1 MKILNAIRELV
12 RKMFP
17 SKSIKEAY
25 SVDIAVTDLMLR
37 HITEWDRMYF
47 GKASWLSQ
55 DVISLR
61 LEQGIVREF
70 ANITLNEMTATVT
83 DDNINEIFQKAIEDI
98 NQNLQK
104 ALATGATI
112 IKPLGGNNVQYVPQT
127 EFVPIE
133 YDVNGRLMK
142 VIFPEIKRISEHEYL
157 IRLEYH
163 SLDPEKGLT
172 ITNRAFRSSSPDSL
186 GKEIPLDSVPEW
198 SSLIESV
205 TYPLMKRPAFGYY
218 VNPIANTIDGGH
230 GGVSIFDSAKQLIR
244 LADIQF
250 GRLDWEFDS
259 AERAVHVDAT
269 ALRPVDSVP
278 GLKGLELPKLELPKL
293 KDRLYKGLNISGG
306 TQDFFQEYSPALR
319 EESFIKGLEEYK
331 RAIEFTVGLSYGDL
345 SNPQAVE
352 KTATEVKAAKK
363 RKYNTVS
370 AIQKNLKDCLG
381 DLVYALAFFNAMA
394 TRRYEF
400 ICDFK
405 DSILVDEET
414 ERQQDRND
422 VSMGIM
428 RPEEYRA
435 KWYGESLEKALENLP
450 QSAEVIE

>member
-17 SKSIKEAY
+17 SKNIKEVY
-25 SVDIAVTDLMLR
+25 SVDIAITDLMLR
-37 HITEWDRMYF
+37 HIAEWNRMYS
-47 GKASWLSQ
+47 GKASWLSE

-61 LEQGIVREF
+61 LEQAIVREF
-70 ANITLNEMTATVT
+70 ANITLNEMTASVT
-83 DDNINEIFQKAIEDI
+83 DKRIDEIFKAAIKDI

-104 ALATGATI
+104 GLASGAMV
-112 IKPLGGNNVQYVPQT
+112 IKPLDGNNVQYIPQT
-127 EFVPIE
+127 DFIPIE

-142 VIFPEIKRISEHEYL
+142 VIFPEIKQVSDREYL

-163 SLDPEKGLT
+163 SLDAEKGLT

-186 GKEIPLDSVPEW
+186 GKEIPLKSVPEW
-198 SSLIESV
+198 SSLMEGV

-218 VNPIANTIDGGH
+218 VNPIANSIDGSH
-230 GGVSIFDSAKQLIR
+230 GGVSIFDSATELIR

-250 GRLDWEFDS
+250 GRLDWEFES
-259 AERAVHVDAT
+259 AERAIHVDET
-269 ALRPVDSVP
+269 AICPVNTASVFQAF
-278 GLKGLELPKLELPKL
+278 EVPKL
-293 KDRLYKGLNISGG
+293 KDRLFKGLNISGG
-306 TQDFFQEYSPALR
+306 TQDFFKEFSPSLR
-319 EESFIKGLEEYK
+319 EENFIKGLEEYK

-345 SNPQAVE
+345 SNPQSVE
-352 KTATEVKAAKK
+352 KTATEIKAAKK

-370 AIQKNLKDCLG
+370 AIQNNLKTCLD
-381 DLVYALAFFNAMA
+381 DLVYAIAFFNAM
-394 TRRYEF
+394 TQRQYEF

-435 KWYGESLEKALENLP
+435 KWYGESLEEALKNLP

>member
-1 MKILNAIRELV
+1 MKILKAIRELV

-17 SKSIKEAY
+17 SKTIKEVY
-25 SVDIAVTDLMLR
+25 SVDIAVTDLMMR
-37 HITEWDRMYF
+37 HIAEWDRMYS
-47 GKASWLSQ
+47 GKASWLSD

-61 LEQGIVREF
+61 LEQAIVREF

-83 DDNINEIFQKAIEDI
+83 DKYIDKIFQTAINDI

-104 ALATGATI
+104 ALASGAMV
-112 IKPLGGNNVQYVPQT
+112 IKPLGGNKIQYVPQT
-127 EFVPIE
+127 GFIPIE

-142 VIFPEIKRISEHEYL
+142 VIFPEIKQISDHEYF

-163 SLDPEKGLT
+163 SLDIENGLT
-172 ITNRAFRSSSPDSL
+172 ITNKAFHSSSPDSL
-186 GKEIPLDSVPEW
+186 GKEIPLKSVPEW
-198 SSLIESV
+198 SGLMESV

-230 GGVSIFDSAKQLIR
+230 GGVSIFDSASELIR

-250 GRLDWEFDS
+250 GRLDWEFES
-259 AERAVHVDAT
+259 AERAIYVDDTVIRLVKT
-269 ALRPVDSVP
+269 ASVP
-278 GLKGLELPKLELPKL
+278 QDFEVPKL
-293 KDRLYKGLNISGG
+293 KDRLFRGLNISGA
-306 TQDFFQEYSPALR
+306 TQDFFKEFSPSLR
-319 EESFIKGLEEYK
+319 EENFIKGLEEYK
-331 RAIEFTVGLSYGDL
+331 RAIEFTVGLSYGDI
-345 SNPQAVE
+345 SNPQSVE
-352 KTATEVKAAKK
+352 KTATEIKAAKK

-370 AIQKNLKDCLG
+370 AIQNNLKTCLE
-381 DLVYALAFFNAMA
+381 DLVYALAFFNAM
-394 TRRYEF
+394 TQRRYEF
-400 ICDFK
+400 ICNFK

-435 KWYGESLEKALENLP
+435 KWYGESLEEALKNLP

>member
-17 SKSIKEAY
+17 SKTIKEIY
-25 SVDIAVTDLMLR
+25 SVDIAVTDLMMR
-37 HITEWDRMYF
+37 HISEWDRMYS
-47 GKASWLSQ
+47 GKASWLSD

-61 LEQGIVREF
+61 LEQAIVREF

-83 DDNINEIFQKAIEDI
+83 DKYIDKIFQTAIKDI

-104 ALATGATI
+104 ALASGAMV
-112 IKPLGGNNVQYVPQT
+112 IKPLGGNKIQYVPQT
-127 EFVPIE
+127 GFIPIE
-133 YDVNGRLMK
+133 YDVNGRLVK
-142 VIFPEIKRISEHEYL
+142 VIFPEIKRISDHEYF

-163 SLDPEKGLT
+163 SLDVEKGLT
-172 ITNRAFRSSSPDSL
+172 ITNRVFRSSSTDSF
-186 GKEIPLDSVPEW
+186 GKEISLKSVSEW
-198 SSLIESV
+198 SDLMESV

-218 VNPIANTIDGGH
+218 VNPIANTIDGGQ
-230 GGVSIFDSAKQLIR
+230 GGVSIFDSASELIR

-250 GRLDWEFDS
+250 GRLDWEFES
-259 AERAVHVDAT
+259 AERAIYVDDT
-269 ALRPVDSVP
+269 VIRPVKTASVP
-278 GLKGLELPKLELPKL
+278 QDFEVPKL
-293 KDRLYKGLNISGG
+293 KDRLFRGLNISGA
-306 TQDFFQEYSPALR
+306 TQDFFKEFSPSLR
-319 EESFIKGLEEYK
+319 EENFIKGLEEYK
-331 RAIEFTVGLSYGDL
+331 RAIEFTVGLSYGDI
-345 SNPQAVE
+345 SNPQSVE
-352 KTATEVKAAKK
+352 KTATEIKAAKK

-370 AIQKNLKDCLG
+370 AIQNNLKTCLE
-381 DLVYALAFFNAMA
+381 DLVYALAFFNAM
-394 TRRYEF
+394 TQRRYEF
-400 ICDFK
+400 ICNFK

-435 KWYGESLEKALENLP
+435 KWYGESLEEALKNLP

>member
-17 SKSIKEAY
+17 SKTIKEVY
-25 SVDIAVTDLMLR
+25 SVDIAVTDLMFR
-37 HITEWDRMYF
+37 HIAEWNRMYS
-47 GKASWLSQ
+47 GKASWLSE

-61 LEQGIVREF
+61 LEQAIVREF
-70 ANITLNEMTATVT
+70 ANITLNEMTASVT
-83 DDNINEIFQKAIEDI
+83 DKRIDEIFKTAIKDI
-98 NQNLQK
+98 NQNFQRG
-104 ALATGATI
+104 LASGAMI

-127 EFVPIE
+127 DFIPIE

-142 VIFPEIKRISEHEYL
+142 VIFPEIKQISDREYL

-163 SLDPEKGLT
+163 SLEPEKGLT

-186 GKEIPLDSVPEW
+186 GKEIPLKSVPEW
-198 SSLIESV
+198 SSLTEGV

-218 VNPIANTIDGGH
+218 VNPIANSIDGSH
-230 GGVSIFDSAKQLIR
+230 GGVSIFDSATELIR

-250 GRLDWEFDS
+250 GRLDWEFES
-259 AERAVHVDAT
+259 AERAIHVDDTILCPVNT
-269 ALRPVDSVP
+269 ASVVQTF
-278 GLKGLELPKLELPKL
+278 EVPKL
-293 KDRLYKGLNISGG
+293 KERLFKGLNISGG
-306 TQDFFQEYSPALR
+306 TQDFFKEFSPSLR
-319 EESFIKGLEEYK
+319 EENFIKGLEEYK
-331 RAIEFTVGLSYGDL
+331 RAIEFTIGLSYGDI
-345 SNPQAVE
+345 SNPQSVE
-352 KTATEVKAAKK
+352 KTATEIKAAKK

-370 AIQKNLKDCLG
+370 AIQNNLKICLE
-381 DLVYALAFFNAMA
+381 DLVYALAFFNAA
-394 TRRYEF
+394 TQRRYEF

-435 KWYGESLEKALENLP
+435 KWYGESLDEALKNLP

>member
-17 SKSIKEAY
+17 SKTIKEVY

-37 HITEWDRMYF
+37 HIAEWNRMYS
-47 GKASWLSQ
+47 GKASWLSE

-61 LEQGIVREF
+61 LEQAIVREF
-70 ANITLNEMTATVT
+70 ANITLNEMTASVT
-83 DDNINEIFQKAIEDI
+83 DKRIDKIFKAAIKDI

-104 ALATGATI
+104 GLASGAMI
-112 IKPLGGNNVQYVPQT
+112 IKPLDGNNVQYIPQT
-127 EFVPIE
+127 DFIPIE

-142 VIFPEIKRISEHEYL
+142 VIFPEIKQISDREYL

-163 SLDPEKGLT
+163 SLDAEKGLT

-186 GKEIPLDSVPEW
+186 GKEILLKSVPEW
-198 SSLIESV
+198 SFLMEGV
-205 TYPLMKRPAFGYY
+205 TYPLMKRSAFGYY
-218 VNPIANTIDGGH
+218 VNPIANSIDGSH
-230 GGVSIFDSAKQLIR
+230 GGVSIFDSATELIR

-250 GRLDWEFDS
+250 GRLDWEFES
-259 AERAVHVDAT
+259 AERAIHVDET
-269 ALRPVDSVP
+269 AICPVNTASVFQAF
-278 GLKGLELPKLELPKL
+278 EVPKL
-293 KDRLYKGLNISGG
+293 KDRLFKGLNVSGG
-306 TQDFFQEYSPALR
+306 TQDFFKEFSPSLR
-319 EESFIKGLEEYK
+319 EKNFIKGLEEYK

-345 SNPQAVE
+345 SNPQSVE
-352 KTATEVKAAKK
+352 KTATEIKAAKK

-370 AIQKNLKDCLG
+370 AIQNNLKTCLD
-381 DLVYALAFFNAMA
+381 DLVYAIAFFNAM
-394 TRRYEF
+394 TQRRYEF

-435 KWYGESLEKALENLP
+435 KWYGESLDEALKNLP

>member
-17 SKSIKEAY
+17 SKTIKEVY
-25 SVDIAVTDLMLR
+25 SVDIAVTDIMMR
-37 HITEWDRMYF
+37 HIAEWNRMYS
-47 GKASWLSQ
+47 GKASWLSEN
-55 DVISLR
+55 VISLR
-61 LEQGIVREF
+61 LEQAIVREF
-70 ANITLNEMTATVT
+70 ANITLNEMTASVT
-83 DDNINEIFQKAIEDI
+83 DKHIDEIFKAVIKDI

-104 ALATGATI
+104 GLASGAMI
-112 IKPLGGNNVQYVPQT
+112 IKPLDGNNVQYIPQT
-127 EFVPIE
+127 DFIPIE

-142 VIFPEIKRISEHEYL
+142 VIFPEIKQISDREYL

-163 SLDPEKGLT
+163 SLDAEKGLT

-186 GKEIPLDSVPEW
+186 GKEIPLKSVPEW
-198 SSLIESV
+198 SFLTEGV

-218 VNPIANTIDGGH
+218 VNPIANSIDGSH
-230 GGVSIFDSAKQLIR
+230 GGVSIFDSATELIR

-250 GRLDWEFDS
+250 GRLDWEFES
-259 AERAVHVDAT
+259 AERAIHVDET
-269 ALRPVDSVP
+269 AICPVNTASVFQAF
-278 GLKGLELPKLELPKL
+278 EVPKL
-293 KDRLYKGLNISGG
+293 KDRLFKGLNISGG
-306 TQDFFQEYSPALR
+306 TQDFFKEFSPSLR
-319 EESFIKGLEEYK
+319 EENFIKGLEEYK
-331 RAIEFTVGLSYGDL
+331 RAIEFTVGLSYGDI
-345 SNPQAVE
+345 SNPQSVE
-352 KTATEVKAAKK
+352 KTATEIKAAKK

-370 AIQKNLKDCLG
+370 AIQNNLKTCLD
-381 DLVYALAFFNAMA
+381 DLVYAIAFFNAM
-394 TRRYEF
+394 TQRRYEF

-435 KWYGESLEKALENLP
+435 KWYGESLEEALKNLP

>member
-17 SKSIKEAY
+17 SKTIKEVY
-25 SVDIAVTDLMLR
+25 SVDIAVTDLMMR
-37 HITEWDRMYF
+37 HIAEWNRMYS
-47 GKASWLSQ
+47 GKASWLSE

-61 LEQGIVREF
+61 LEQAIVREF
-70 ANITLNEMTATVT
+70 ANITLNEMTASVT
-83 DDNINEIFQKAIEDI
+83 DKRIDEIFKAAIKDI

-104 ALATGATI
+104 GLASGAMI
-112 IKPLGGNNVQYVPQT
+112 IKPLDGNNVQYIPQT
-127 EFVPIE
+127 DFIPIE

-142 VIFPEIKRISEHEYL
+142 VIFPEIKQISDREYL

-163 SLDPEKGLT
+163 SLDAEKGLT

-186 GKEIPLDSVPEW
+186 GKEISLKSVTEW
-198 SSLIESV
+198 SFLMEGV

-218 VNPIANTIDGGH
+218 VNPIANSIDGSH
-230 GGVSIFDSAKQLIR
+230 GGVSIFDSATELIR

-250 GRLDWEFDS
+250 GRLDWEFES
-259 AERAVHVDAT
+259 AERAIHVDDTVLHPVKT
-269 ALRPVDSVP
+269 ASVFQDF
-278 GLKGLELPKLELPKL
+278 EVPKL
-293 KDRLYKGLNISGG
+293 KDRLFKGLDISGG
-306 TQDFFQEYSPALR
+306 TQDFFKEFSPSLR
-319 EESFIKGLEEYK
+319 EENFIKGLEEYK

-345 SNPQAVE
+345 SNPQSVE
-352 KTATEVKAAKK
+352 KTATEIKVAKK

-370 AIQKNLKDCLG
+370 AIQNNLKTCLD
-381 DLVYALAFFNAMA
+381 DLVYAIAFFNAM
-394 TRRYEF
+394 TQRRYEF

-435 KWYGESLEKALENLP
+435 KWYGESLEEALKNLP

>member
-17 SKSIKEAY
+17 SKTIKEVY
-25 SVDIAVTDLMLR
+25 SVDIAVNDLMLR
-37 HITEWDRMYF
+37 HIAEWNRMYS
-47 GKASWLSQ
+47 GKASWLSE

-61 LEQGIVREF
+61 LEQAIVREF
-70 ANITLNEMTATVT
+70 ANITLNEMTASVT
-83 DDNINEIFQKAIEDI
+83 DKRIDEIFKAAIKDI

-104 ALATGATI
+104 GLASGAMV
-112 IKPLGGNNVQYVPQT
+112 IKPLDGNNVQYIPQT
-127 EFVPIE
+127 DFIPIE
-133 YDVNGRLMK
+133 YDVNGRLTK
-142 VIFPEIKRISEHEYL
+142 VIFPEIKQISDREYL

-163 SLDPEKGLT
+163 SLDAEKGLT

-186 GKEIPLDSVPEW
+186 GKEIPLKSVPEW
-198 SSLIESV
+198 SFLTEGV

-218 VNPIANTIDGGH
+218 VNPIANSIDGSH
-230 GGVSIFDSAKQLIR
+230 GGVSIFDSATELIR

-250 GRLDWEFDS
+250 GRLDWEFES
-259 AERAVHVDAT
+259 AERAIHVDEAAICPVNT
-269 ALRPVDSVP
+269 ASVFQAF
-278 GLKGLELPKLELPKL
+278 EVPKL
-293 KDRLYKGLNISGG
+293 KDRLFKGLNISGG
-306 TQDFFQEYSPALR
+306 TQDFFKEFSPSLR
-319 EESFIKGLEEYK
+319 EENFIKGLEEYK
-331 RAIEFTVGLSYGDL
+331 RAIEFTVGLSYGDI
-345 SNPQAVE
+345 SNPQSIE
-352 KTATEVKAAKK
+352 KTATEIKAAKK

-370 AIQKNLKDCLG
+370 AIQNNLKTCLD
-381 DLVYALAFFNAMA
+381 DLVYAIAFFNAM
-394 TRRYEF
+394 TQRRYEF

-435 KWYGESLEKALENLP
+435 KWYGESLEEALKNLP

>member
-17 SKSIKEAY
+17 SKTIKEVY
-25 SVDIAVTDLMLR
+25 SVDIAVTDIMMR
-37 HITEWDRMYF
+37 HIAEWNRMYS
-47 GKASWLSQ
+47 GKASWLSEN
-55 DVISLR
+55 VISLR
-61 LEQGIVREF
+61 LEQAIVREF
-70 ANITLNEMTATVT
+70 ANITLNEMTASVT
-83 DDNINEIFQKAIEDI
+83 DKHIDEIFKAVIKDI

-104 ALATGATI
+104 GLASGAMI
-112 IKPLGGNNVQYVPQT
+112 IKPLDGNNVQYIPQT
-127 EFVPIE
+127 DFIPIE

-142 VIFPEIKRISEHEYL
+142 VIFPEIKQISDREYL

-163 SLDPEKGLT
+163 SLDAEKGLT
-172 ITNRAFRSSSPDSL
+172 ITNRAFHSSSPDSL
-186 GKEIPLDSVPEW
+186 GKEIPLKSVPEW
-198 SSLIESV
+198 SFLTEGV

-218 VNPIANTIDGGH
+218 VNPIANSIDGSH
-230 GGVSIFDSAKQLIR
+230 GGVSIFDSATELIR

-250 GRLDWEFDS
+250 GRLDWEFES
-259 AERAVHVDAT
+259 AERAIHVDET
-269 ALRPVDSVP
+269 AICPVNTASVFQAF
-278 GLKGLELPKLELPKL
+278 EVPKL
-293 KDRLYKGLNISGG
+293 KDRLFKGLNISGG
-306 TQDFFQEYSPALR
+306 TQDFFKEFSPSLR
-319 EESFIKGLEEYK
+319 EENFIKGLEEYK
-331 RAIEFTVGLSYGDL
+331 RAIEFTVGLSYGDI
-345 SNPQAVE
+345 SNPQSVE
-352 KTATEVKAAKK
+352 KTATEIKAAKK

-370 AIQKNLKDCLG
+370 AIQNNLKTCLD
-381 DLVYALAFFNAMA
+381 DLVYAIAFFNAM
-394 TRRYEF
+394 TQRRYEF

-435 KWYGESLEKALENLP
+435 KWYGESLEEALKNLP

>member
-17 SKSIKEAY
+17 SKTIKEVY

-37 HITEWDRMYF
+37 HISEWDRMYS
-47 GKASWLSQ
+47 GKAPWLSK
-55 DVISLR
+55 DIISLR
-61 LEQGIVREF
+61 LEQAVVREF

-83 DDNINEIFQKAIEDI
+83 DDSINEIFQTAIKDI

-104 ALATGATI
+104 ALATGAMI
-112 IKPLGGNNVQYVPQT
+112 IKPLGENKVQYVPQT
-127 EFVPIE
+127 EFIPIE
-133 YDVNGRLMK
+133 YDVNDRLMK
-142 VIFPEIKRISEHEYL
+142 VIFPEIKKISDHEYL

-163 SLDPEKGLT
+163 NLDLEKGLT
-172 ITNRAFRSSSPDSL
+172 ITNKAFRSSSPDSL
-186 GKEIPLDSVPEW
+186 GKEIPLKSVPEW

-230 GGVSIFDSAKQLIR
+230 GGVSIFDSATELIR

-259 AERAVHVDAT
+259 AERIIHVDSAALNPVKT
-269 ALRPVDSVP
+269 AS
-278 GLKGLELPKLELPKL
+278 GLKKLELPKL

-306 TQDFFQEYSPALR
+306 TQDLFKEYSPAMR

-331 RAIEFTVGLSYGDL
+331 RAIEFTVGLSYGDI
-345 SNPQAVE
+345 SDPQAVE
-352 KTATEVKAAKK
+352 KTATEVKSAKK
-363 RKYNTVS
+363 RKYNTVY
-370 AIQKNLKDCLG
+370 AIQKNLKDCLD
-381 DLVYALAFFNAMA
+381 DLVHALAFFNAMA

-435 KWYGESLEKALENLP
+435 KWYGESLEEALKNLP

>member
-17 SKSIKEAY
+17 SKTIKEVY
-25 SVDIAVTDLMLR
+25 SADIAVTDLMLR
-37 HITEWDRMYF
+37 HISEWDRMYS
-47 GKASWLSQ
+47 GKAPWLSEN
-55 DVISLR
+55 VISLR
-61 LEQGIVREF
+61 LEQAIVREF
-70 ANITLNEMTATVT
+70 ANITLNEMTANVT
-83 DDNINEIFQKAIEDI
+83 DDYINEIFQTAIKDI
-98 NQNLQK
+98 NRNLQK
-104 ALATGATI
+104 ALATGAMI
-112 IKPLGGNNVQYVPQT
+112 IKPLGGNTVQYIPQT
-127 EFVPIE
+127 EFIPIE
-133 YDVNGRLMK
+133 YDVNERLMK
-142 VIFPEIKRISEHEYL
+142 VIFPETKRISEHEYL
-157 IRLEYH
+157 TRLEYH

-172 ITNRAFRSSSPDSL
+172 ITNRAFRSSSADSL
-186 GKEIPLDSVPEW
+186 GKEIPLKSVPEW
-198 SSLIESV
+198 ASLMESI

-218 VNPIANTIDGGH
+218 VNPIANTIDGGY
-230 GGVSIFDSAKQLIR
+230 GGVSIFDSAAELIR

-259 AERAVHVDAT
+259 AERIIHVDMAALKPVQT
-269 ALRPVDSVP
+269 AS
-278 GLKGLELPKLELPKL
+278 GLKKLELPKL

-306 TQDFFQEYSPALR
+306 TQDFFKEYSPVLR
-319 EESFIKGLEEYK
+319 EESYIKGLEEYK
-331 RAIEFTVGLSYGDL
+331 RAIEFTVGLSYGDI
-345 SNPQAVE
+345 SAPQTVE
-352 KTATEVKAAKK
+352 KTATEIKAAKK

-370 AIQKNLKDCLG
+370 AIQNNLKTCLE
-381 DLVYALAFFNAMA
+381 DLVYALAFFNAA
-394 TRRYEF
+394 TQRKYEF

-435 KWYGESLEKALENLP
+435 KWYGESLQEALKNLP

>member
-17 SKSIKEAY
+17 SKTIKEVY
-25 SVDIAVTDLMLR
+25 SVDIAVTDLMMR
-37 HITEWDRMYF
+37 HIAEWNRMYS
-47 GKASWLSQ
+47 GKASWLSE

-61 LEQGIVREF
+61 LEQAIVREF
-70 ANITLNEMTATVT
+70 ANITLNEMTASVT
-83 DDNINEIFQKAIEDI
+83 DKRIDEIFKAAIKDI

-104 ALATGATI
+104 GLASGAMI
-112 IKPLGGNNVQYVPQT
+112 IKPLDGNNVQYIPQT
-127 EFVPIE
+127 DFIPIE

-142 VIFPEIKRISEHEYL
+142 VIFPEIKQISDREYL

-163 SLDPEKGLT
+163 SLDAEKGLT

-186 GKEIPLDSVPEW
+186 GKEIPLQSVPEW
-198 SSLIESV
+198 SFLTEGV

-218 VNPIANTIDGGH
+218 VNPIANSIDGSH
-230 GGVSIFDSAKQLIR
+230 GGVSIFDSATELIR

-250 GRLDWEFDS
+250 GRLDWEFES
-259 AERAVHVDAT
+259 AERAIHVDET
-269 ALRPVDSVP
+269 AICPVKTASVFQAF
-278 GLKGLELPKLELPKL
+278 EVPKL
-293 KDRLYKGLNISGG
+293 KDRLFKGLNISGG
-306 TQDFFQEYSPALR
+306 TQEFFKEFSPSLR
-319 EESFIKGLEEYK
+319 EENFIKGLEEYK
-331 RAIEFTVGLSYGDL
+331 RAIEFTVGLSYGDI
-345 SNPQAVE
+345 SNPQSVE
-352 KTATEVKAAKK
+352 KTATEIKAAKK

-370 AIQKNLKDCLG
+370 AIQNNLKTCLD
-381 DLVYALAFFNAMA
+381 DLVYAIAFFNAM
-394 TRRYEF
+394 TQRRYEF

-435 KWYGESLEKALENLP
+435 KWYGESLEEALKNLP

>member
-17 SKSIKEAY
+17 SKSIKEVY
-25 SVDIAVTDLMLR
+25 SVDIAITDLMLR
-37 HITEWDRMYF
+37 HIEEWNRMYS
-47 GKASWLSQ
+47 GKASWLSE

-61 LEQGIVREF
+61 LEQAIVREF
-70 ANITLNEMTATVT
+70 ANITLNEMTASVT
-83 DDNINEIFQKAIEDI
+83 DKNIDEIFQKAIKDI

-104 ALATGATI
+104 GLASGAMI
-112 IKPLGGNNVQYVPQT
+112 IKPLNGNNVQYIPQT
-127 EFVPIE
+127 DFIPIE
-133 YDVNGRLMK
+133 YDVNGRIMK
-142 VIFPEIKRISEHEYL
+142 VIFPEIKQISDREYL

-163 SLDPEKGLT
+163 SLDAEKGLT
-172 ITNRAFRSSSPDSL
+172 ITNKAFRSSSPDSL
-186 GKEIPLDSVPEW
+186 GKEIPLKSVPEW
-198 SSLIESV
+198 SFLMEGV

-218 VNPIANTIDGGH
+218 VNPIANSIDGSH
-230 GGVSIFDSAKQLIR
+230 GGVSIFDSATELIR

-250 GRLDWEFDS
+250 GRLDWEFES
-259 AERAVHVDAT
+259 AERAIHVDMT
-269 ALRPVDSVP
+269 ALRPVKTASSFQDFEV
-278 GLKGLELPKLELPKL
+278 PKL
-293 KDRLYKGLNISGG
+293 KERLFKGLDISGR
-306 TQDFFQEYSPALR
+306 TQDFFKEFSPVLR
-319 EESFIKGLEEYK
+319 EENFIKGLEEYK
-331 RAIEFTVGLSYGDL
+331 RAIEFTVGLSYGDI
-345 SNPQAVE
+345 SNPQSVE
-352 KTATEVKAAKK
+352 KTATEIKAAKK

-370 AIQKNLKDCLG
+370 AIQNNLKTCLD
-381 DLVYALAFFNAMA
+381 DLVYAIAFFNAM
-394 TRRYEF
+394 TQRRYEF

-435 KWYGESLEKALENLP
+435 KWYGESLDEALKNLP